1 MPQLNFLLGRN
12 TVYFHL
18 QHPLP
23 DLTKCVPVK
32 DTFDCKNLTSFNCQA
47 PYPQVIDGAGGTPNQ
62 KTERLAN
69 QIAYYFFTHPDRAKG
84 PAVYKAAELFFN
96 AQARSA
102 GHQSVGTAD
111 EALTASH
118 GPIWWRAIASLRI
131 TSWAIANG
139 QVPWLKDGGLEQR
152 VLQWIEWHQDLG
164 ALGEILGGPQKGK
177 VLLPGAR
184 WSGSPTLFPDPCPG
198 SAPDAKPGQPYPAD
212 PMTDQVSNVIYQL
225 IKTGS
230 ASGVPW
236 RLPRNFWVLD
246 PCALDRAG
254 APLVRSAVEHGLGFR
269 MPGAEP
275 PKLHSQLLVDRYPGG
290 HVAHYPCGM
299 PGALTPSIW
308 GWADYTTGCM
318 SLSADGNPPPPSF
331 TGERQRTVVASVLP
345 CAKGD
350 AEA

>member
-1 MPQLNFLLGRN
+1 MAQLNFLLGRN

-23 DLTKCVPVK
+23 DLKCVPVRS
-32 DTFDCKNLTSFNCQA
+32 TFDCKDLTPFNCRL
-47 PYPQVIDGAGGTPNQ
+47 PYPEVVDGTGGTPNQ
-62 KTERLAN
+62 KAERIAN
-69 QIAYYFFTHPDRAKG
+69 QIAYYFFVNPDRAKA

-96 AQARSA
+96 AQMRSS
-102 GHQSVGTAD
+102 GHQCVGTAD

-139 QVPWLKDGGLEQR
+139 KVPWLKDSGLEQR
-152 VLQWIEWHQDLG
+152 ILGWIQWHQSLS
-164 ALGEILGGPQKGK
+164 ALGEILGGPQKWK

-184 WSGSPTLFPDPCPG
+184 WLGSPTRFPDPCPP
-198 SAPDAKPGQPYPAD
+198 SAPDAQPGKPYPRD

-225 IKTGS
+225 IKAGS

-246 PCALDRAG
+246 PCNLDRAG
-254 APLVRSAVEHGLGFR
+254 AALVRSAADHGLGFPSV
-269 MPGAEP
+269 MPEP
-275 PKLHSQLLVDRYPGG
+275 PRLHSQLVVDRYPGG

-299 PGALTPSIW
+299 PNALSPSIW
-308 GWADYTTGCM
+308 GWADYRTGCL
-318 SLSADGNPPPPSF
+318 SLSVDGNPPPPEF
-331 TGERQRTVVASVLP
+331 MGERTRTVVASVLP
-345 CAKGD
+345 CP
-350 AEA
+350 